1 MAVKGFRLLTGD
13 ILAASVLAEGD
24 CSIEIANVAV
34 LGQTR
39 LENGST
45 GVAMRHYLPFSVG
58 VQRLMKTAICSIVD
72 LNEEFAKEYEIFVK
86 NSLAV

>member
-13 ILAASVLAEGD
+13 ILVASVLAEGD

-34 LGQTR
+34 LGQIR
-39 LENGST
+39 LEDGST
-45 GVAMRHYLPFSVG
+45 GFAMRHYLPFSVG

-72 LNEEFAKEYEIFVK
+72 LNEEFTKEYEIFVK